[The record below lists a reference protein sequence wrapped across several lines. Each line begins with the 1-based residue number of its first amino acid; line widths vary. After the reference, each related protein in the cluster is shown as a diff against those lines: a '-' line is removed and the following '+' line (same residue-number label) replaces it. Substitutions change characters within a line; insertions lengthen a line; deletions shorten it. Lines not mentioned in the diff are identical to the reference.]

1 MSKINWYVIVNPQ
14 SNRGKCLREWP
25 VINSLLRDGGVDFE
39 VDFTLRK
46 FHAVEMTARAIDSGY
61 RKIIVVGG
69 DGTLSEVVHG
79 IMLQRKVP
87 PCEITIALFALGAN
101 NNWNRMFGVP
111 KTYSETVRAI
121 LAGRTIKQDVGRIT
135 YLESK
140 VAHERYLCNCGG
152 IAFDARICRQSN
164 RLKSKGFT
172 RGWVFRLAA
181 YREIFKFRRP
191 WVTIVCDGREV
202 YSKKL
207 FSATIGIG
215 RYSNHAMEQTPY
227 AVSDDG
233 LFDMTVVRRMTLLR
247 MILRLRSLRSGNIYN
262 LKGVEMFR
270 AKSISIRAN
279 RAVQLEVDG
288 ENCGVSDF
296 TFEIVP
302 RALRVLVSEGYVA
315 Q

>member
-1 MSKINWYVIVNPQ
+1 MSKNNWYVIVNPQ

-25 VINSLLRDGGVDFE
+25 MVNSQLRDAGIDFE
-39 VDFTLRK
+39 VNFTLRK
-46 FHAVEMTARAIDSGY
+46 FHAVEMAAQAIESGC

-79 IMLQRKVP
+79 IMLQKRVP
-87 PCEITIALFALGAN
+87 SSEVTIALFAQGVN
-101 NNWNRMFGVP
+101 NNWVRMYGVP
-111 KTYSETVRAI
+111 KTYSEMVRA
-121 LAGRTIKQDVGRIT
+121 LLSERTILQDVGRVT
-135 YLESK
+135 CFESK
-140 VAHERYLCNCGG
+140 VLQERYMCNSGG
-152 IAFDARICRQSN
+152 IAYDARVCRRAN
-164 RLKSKGFT
+164 KLISKGYT
-172 RGWVFRLAA
+172 RSWIFRLAA
-181 YREIFKFRRP
+181 YREIFKFKRP
-191 WVTIVCDGREV
+191 RVTIVCDGGEV

-215 RYSNHAMEQTPY
+215 RYSNHAMPRTPY
-227 AVSDDG
+227 AIADDG

-247 MILRLRSLRSGNIYN
+247 MVLRLRSLRSGNIYN

-270 AKSISIRAN
+270 AKSISITTN

-302 RALRVLVSEGYVA
+302 RALRVLVSFSSH
-315 Q
+315 